1 MLSSQ
6 ALGGDIMFEVGKNNV
21 DIGRNIKMIDF
32 LKCELLSSV
41 SLVFEALF
49 KGAKEGQQTLVEGL
63 ANIILV
69 TYSLGKRLGV
79 DYEVIDKKVQEKARL
94 HILEDHHLEKWYGDL
109 SSLSRHI
116 KGHGK

>member
-1 MLSSQ
+1 
-6 ALGGDIMFEVGKNNV
+6 MFDFQKNNV

-49 KGAKEGQQTLVEGL
+49 KGAKEGQQMILEGL

-69 TYSLGKRLGV
+69 TYSLGKRLGI
-79 DYEVIDKKVQEKARL
+79 DYETIDKKVQEKARL
-94 HILEDHHLEKWYGDL
+94 HILEEHHLEKWYGDL
-109 SSLSRHI
+109 SSLHQHL
-116 KGHGK
+116 KEHGK

>member
-1 MLSSQ
+1 
-6 ALGGDIMFEVGKNNV
+6 MFDFQKNNV

-49 KGAKEGQQTLVEGL
+49 KGAKEGQQMIIEGL

-69 TYSLGKRLGV
+69 TYALGRRLGIE
-79 DYEVIDKKVQEKARL
+79 YEDIDKKVQEKARL
-94 HILEDHHLEKWYGDL
+94 HILEEHHLEKWYGDL
-109 SSLSRHI
+109 SSLHQHLKEDR
-116 KGHGK
+116 K